1 LCLIHG
7 LLKHLLLLGW
17 GVIDGSRT
25 GGQGMWYYM
34 NTTAGLLTARIQDCS
49 TAEALLIEKTKN
61 KY

>member
-1 LCLIHG
+1 
-7 LLKHLLLLGW
+7 
-17 GVIDGSRT
+17 
-25 GGQGMWYYM
+25 MWYYM